1 MAEFHLYSLLDFKYT
16 LKSISLYQTLSELE
30 LVNYVTY
37 VLLCEV
43 CASQMSSR
51 CLNKSKKKKKNK
63 KCKKFI
69 SVSKRW
75 QENVC
80 LCQPDML

>member
-1 MAEFHLYSLLDFKYT
+1 MAEFQFCYLLVFKYT
-16 LKSISLYQTLSELE
+16 LKSISLCQTVSELE
-30 LVNYVTY
+30 LVSYVTY
-37 VLLCEV
+37 VLLCEM
-43 CASQMSSR
+43 CARQMPSCCR
-51 CLNKSKKKKKNK
+51 NKSKKKNKK